1 MISCDLLYIRAIKY
15 YKLPMIN
22 PEIATSL
29 KLWSFSLCSALPC
42 CLICKCRQRKKI
54 TARCHQCMGKLAETC
69 PGNPLLS
76 LIIWSGFTFL
86 LRSEF
91 GDQCDPEHEK
101 NRPPATTIWDFSI
114 APENLDDLFR
124 ISTFALQN
132 CWCTSGEKKKKRW
145 NKARPN
151 HIMKMWELFSVL
163 KVPVQSLVAF
173 SAGKL
178 HLTSELSFG
187 GFYFCILSSW
197 QQGQVLHDNQC
208 SPCIQVPL
216 LRNKSLFILFVK
228 LQNLMWGVQSLFLV
242 ASLFLTLILLQY
254 CCLLSESRV
263 GPR

>member
-145 NKARPN
+145 NKARPKTESY
-151 HIMKMWELFSVL
+151 HEDVRIVLSIESACPKFSSFQCWETPSYFRAEFRWLLFL
-163 KVPVQSLVAF
+163 YL
-173 SAGKL
+173 
-178 HLTSELSFG
+178 
-187 GFYFCILSSW
+187 
-197 QQGQVLHDNQC
+197 
-208 SPCIQVPL
+208 
-216 LRNKSLFILFVK
+216 VK
-228 LQNLMWGVQSLFLV
+228 LAARSSTSW
-242 ASLFLTLILLQY
+242 
-254 CCLLSESRV
+254 
-263 GPR
+263 